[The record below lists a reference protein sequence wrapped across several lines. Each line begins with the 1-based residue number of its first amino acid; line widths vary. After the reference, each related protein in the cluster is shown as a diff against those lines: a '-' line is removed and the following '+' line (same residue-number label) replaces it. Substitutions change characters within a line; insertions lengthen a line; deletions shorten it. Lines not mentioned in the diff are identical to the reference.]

1 MMEAKKLKVG
11 IAGFGVVG
19 KKRKL
24 CADLNPHLE
33 VVAVCDKNFF
43 KSGVTPDNVKGFT
56 NYEELL
62 REDLDVLF
70 VCMTNEIAPTV
81 VMAALRRGIHVFC
94 EKPPGREVADLL
106 EVMEVEKEA
115 NGPKLMYGFNHRYH
129 YSVQKALEV
138 IQSGQLGS
146 VINLRG
152 VYGKSKFV
160 AFNQSDWRTDRKIAG
175 GGILLDQGI
184 HLVDLMRLFAGEF
197 TSVQSIVSNRHWE
210 LEVEDNAYA
219 IMTTKAGIVGMLHS
233 SATEWRHKFRLEIT
247 CEDGALILSGI
258 LSGTKSYGEET
269 LTIVQVDHLNGTGNP
284 SETTTQFD
292 TDPSWEAEIDAFT
305 NSVLAD
311 SPIKSGSSSD
321 ALKTMQLVYKIYFA
335 DEVWRDKFN
344 IRDPDRGLK

>member
-1 MMEAKKLKVG
+1 MQLKKLRVG

-33 VVAVCDKNFF
+33 VVAACDKKFLN
-43 KSGVTPDNVKGFT
+43 SGAAPDGIKTFT
-56 NYEELL
+56 NYEALL
-62 REDLDVLF
+62 GENLDMLF
-70 VCMTNEIAPTV
+70 VCMTNDIAPSV
-81 VMAALRRGIHVFC
+81 VKEALRRGIHVFC
-94 EKPPGREVADLL
+94 EKPPGRDVGDLL
-106 EVMEVEKEA
+106 EVIEVEQQA

-138 IQSGQLGS
+138 VQSGHLGS

-160 AFNQSDWRTDRKIAG
+160 AFNQSDWRTDRTIAG

-197 TSVQSIVSNRHWE
+197 TFVQSIISNRHWG

-219 IMTTKAGIVGMLHS
+219 IMATETGIVGLLHS

-258 LSGTKSYGEET
+258 LSGTKSYGDET
-269 LTIVQVDHLNGTGNP
+269 LTIVQVDHLNGAGNP
-284 SETTTQFD
+284 IETTTQFD

-311 SPIKSGSSSD
+311 SPIKFGSSSE

-335 DEVWRDKFN
+335 DEAWRNKFK
-344 IRDPDRGLK
+344 IQDPDRGLK

>member
-1 MMEAKKLKVG
+1 MTKARKLKVG

-19 KKRKL
+19 KKRKA
-24 CADLNPHLE
+24 CADINPNLE
-33 VVAVCDKNFF
+33 VVAVCDRYFA
-43 KSGVTPDNVKGFT
+43 SSDVTTEGIKAFS

-62 REDLDVLF
+62 GEELDMLF

-81 VMAALRRGIHVFC
+81 VKAALQKGIHVFC

-106 EVMEVEKEA
+106 EVMEVEHQT
-115 NGPKLMYGFNHRYH
+115 NGVKLMYGFNHRYH
-129 YSVQKALEV
+129 LSIKRALEI

-160 AFNQSDWRTDRKIAG
+160 AFNQSDWRTDRNISG

-197 TSVQSIVSNRHWE
+197 TSVQSFISSRHWG

-219 IMTTKAGIVGMLHS
+219 IMSTDTGVVGMLHS

-247 CEDGALILSGI
+247 CEGGALILAGI
-258 LSGTKSYGEET
+258 LSGTKSYGDET
-269 LTIVQVDHLNGTGNP
+269 LTIVRADHLSGTGNP
-284 SETTTQFD
+284 SETTTKFD
-292 TDPSWEAEIDAFT
+292 IDPSWEAEIDAFT
-305 NSVLAD
+305 NSVLKDA
-311 SPIKSGSSSD
+311 PIESGSSSD

-335 DEVWRDKFN
+335 DEVWREKFN
-344 IRDPDRGLK
+344 IQNPDRGR

>member
-115 NGPKLMYGFNHRYH
+115 NDKFDEASKLDDDKRRT
-129 YSVQKALEV
+129 S
-138 IQSGQLGS
+138 I
-146 VINLRG
+146 LR
-152 VYGKSKFV
+152 
-160 AFNQSDWRTDRKIAG
+160 QHHCL
-175 GGILLDQGI
+175 ILLG
-184 HLVDLMRLFAGEF
+184 
-197 TSVQSIVSNRHWE
+197 
-210 LEVEDNAYA
+210 
-219 IMTTKAGIVGMLHS
+219 
-233 SATEWRHKFRLEIT
+233 
-247 CEDGALILSGI
+247 
-258 LSGTKSYGEET
+258 
-269 LTIVQVDHLNGTGNP
+269 
-284 SETTTQFD
+284 
-292 TDPSWEAEIDAFT
+292 
-305 NSVLAD
+305 
-311 SPIKSGSSSD
+311 
-321 ALKTMQLVYKIYFA
+321 
-335 DEVWRDKFN
+335 
-344 IRDPDRGLK
+344 